1 MTETTISESVLDFN
15 AMAQLRAKAQA
26 NPDQVTAEVAEQ
38 FESIFINMM
47 MKSMRE
53 ATQRSGLLDSQA
65 GRLYE
70 SMFDQQISSVMA
82 KRGVFGVADA
92 LQAQIKLHRQA
103 PAPAPER
110 AMTLTAPSFALKQ
123 DQATYSLDRTPA
135 ARPATGVD
143 Q

>member
-92 LQAQIKLHRQA
+92 LQAQIKLQRQ
-103 PAPAPER
+103 APAPER
-110 AMTLTAPSFALKQ
+110 AMSLTAPSFALKQ

-135 ARPATGVD
+135 VRPVTGVD

>member
-92 LQAQIKLHRQA
+92 LQAQIKLQRQA
-103 PAPAPER
+103 PAQER
-110 AMTLTAPSFALKQ
+110 AMSLTAPSFALKQ

-135 ARPATGVD
+135 VRPVTGVD